1 MIETRYQEAHS
12 AEWKKLHIL
21 NKIHPLVIFRS
32 IIPWQLIITL
42 LAPFYSETGK
52 KGKNIRMMVAIL
64 LLQKLEGLS
73 NRVVIKSIQENRY
86 HQYFC
91 NIPDEELFQF
101 VDDSTL
107 TLFIKRFGIQ
117 GIGLIEYAI
126 FEALDQLGI
135 IRCDQALIDSTV
147 EENDIVFP
155 TDSHLIFKAFLKME
169 SFAKAHQIPQWWD
182 HDAVKQ
188 LWRSLNLDKDPN
200 HWLYLLQFYHLFK
213 NALKVFKK
221 QVQALNLAKKK
232 EKKARHLIALLEIL
246 FEQTQQ
252 KLAGEKQIKNRLI
265 SLDEPDARAIKKGKR
280 FTEFGTSVQMSF
292 NRDGFMITTDVCIG
306 QANDKGAY
314 LSILKSFI
322 QRMANTP
329 DAVITDLMYRSK
341 NNIKNTPK
349 KIKHIFLGRSDD
361 VAEEVQKECHSARA
375 ATEGFIAVAK
385 NLRHFGKSLYQG
397 IEGDQIW
404 TTLCQAAYNLKKVFQ
419 LYQEERFSDEAWDHF
434 IFP

>member
-1 MIETRYQEAHS
+1 MIETVYQEVHS
-12 AEWKKLHIL
+12 TEWKKLHIL
-21 NKIHPLVIFRS
+21 NKTHPLIIFRS
-32 IIPWQLIITL
+32 IIPWQLIINL
-42 LAPFYSETGK
+42 LVPFYSETGK
-52 KGKNIRMMVAIL
+52 KGKNLRMVVAIL

-73 NRVVIKSIQENRY
+73 NRGVIESIEENRY

-91 NIPDEELFQF
+91 NISDQELFQF

-107 TLFIKRFGIQ
+107 TGWLKRFGIQ
-117 GIGLIEYAI
+117 GIALIEYAI
-126 FEALDQLGI
+126 FEALNQLGI
-135 IRCDQALIDSTV
+135 IRCDKALIDSTV
-147 EENDIVFP
+147 EESDIVFP
-155 TDSHLIFKAFLKME
+155 TDTHLIFKAFLKME
-169 SFAKAHQIPQWWD
+169 SFAKSHKIPQWWD

-188 LWRSLNLDKDPN
+188 LWRTLNLDRSPN
-200 HWLYLLQFYHLFK
+200 YWLYLLQFYHLFK
-213 NALKVFKK
+213 DALKAFKELA
-221 QVQALNLAKKK
+221 QALKLAKKK

-292 NRDGFMITTDVCIG
+292 NRDGFMITTEVCIG
-306 QANDKGAY
+306 QADDKGAY

-322 QRMANTP
+322 QRMAKTP
-329 DAVITDLMYRSK
+329 DAVITDLMYRTK

-349 KIKHIFLGRSDD
+349 QIKHVFLGRSDD
-361 VAEEVQKECHSARA
+361 VPEEVRKECHSARA

-397 IEGDQIW
+397 IEGDQVW

-419 LYQEERFSDEAWDHF
+419 LYQEERFSDKDWDHF
-434 IFP
+434 CFP